1 MRLRAMV
8 ILTAVVSS
16 ILGAIVVYLVLTV
29 PNDLQAG
36 AMLRAAKKSL
46 AAHDNDKA
54 RATLS
59 KIVQQYPRTDAAAA
73 ATVALVALSNDER
86 QQVANEVTSL
96 KRVIDAQQKALAA
109 LGAKVD
115 AAAVAPPPA
124 PPPVVKA
131 APEPV
136 KKKAPVKK
144 TSRRRRRR

>member
-1 MRLRAMV
+1 MV

-36 AMLRAAKKSL
+36 AMLRDAKKSL

-73 ATVALVALSNDER
+73 ATVALVALSNEER
-86 QQVANEVTSL
+86 QQLASEVTSL
-96 KRVIDAQQKALAA
+96 KRVAEAQQKALTA

-115 AAAVAPPPA
+115 AAAVVPAPA
-124 PPPVVKA
+124 PPPVVVQ
-131 APEPV
+131 APAPV
-136 KKKAPVKK
+136 KKKAAAKK
-144 TSRRRRRR
+144 PARKRRRR